1 MNDPNLDLL
10 AIDIVEKIFL
20 DNGNDPCGFLC
31 DSFLGIKIPAKKSC

>member
-20 DNGNDPCGFLC
+20 DNGNRSVWF
-31 DSFLGIKIPAKKSC
+31 FV